1 MPIATKL
8 GKEVNKLDGLLSIYS
23 PDPLIMWSY
32 KSCGKL
38 KALYLYYQN
47 TSNHRT
53 WQVGD
58 T

>member
-23 PDPLIMWSY
+23 PDPLIMLSY

-38 KALYLYYQN
+38 KALYLYY
-47 TSNHRT
+47 
-53 WQVGD
+53 
-58 T
+58 